1 MLDCTSLTPV
11 VHFRVHEEWPPAS
24 SPKPT
29 NVAHSYQVGIVDAL
43 WRFPVKSMRGEPLT
57 EAFLSERGIAG
68 DRQWALRE
76 LKYSGVMS
84 ARSWPMLLALKS
96 WYDGDPAG
104 DADALV
110 MIGLPDGG
118 SVAADDPGASALLS
132 ALLKRA
138 VRLERVRTSRPTPE
152 EFEAI
157 MRGDALPPSRDF
169 FDEDVI
175 HIVATGT
182 LSHLRDLQGGSADFD
197 PRRFRANIFVD
208 TGTATPGFLEDQWLD
223 GTLTIGRE
231 VCIAGIRPAIR
242 CAVTTHPQDE
252 LPHDPSILRTAY
264 QHHQAYVGV
273 FAAVAARGTIRRG
286 DPVSFT
292 PVSGAP

>member
-1 MLDCTSLTPV
+1 M
-11 VHFRVHEEWPPAS
+11 
-24 SPKPT
+24 
-29 NVAHSYQVGIVDAL
+29 AHSYQVGIVDAL
-43 WRFPVKSMRGEPLT
+43 WRFPVKSMRGEPLV
-57 EAFLSERGIAG
+57 EALLSERGVAG

-76 LKYSGVMS
+76 LKYGGVMS

-96 WYDGDPAG
+96 SYRGDPA
-104 DADALV
+104 DDVNAPV
-110 MIGLPDGG
+110 MIELPDGD
-118 SVAADDPGASALLS
+118 SIAADDPGAPAILS
-132 ALLKRA
+132 AILKRA
-138 VRLERVRTSRPTPE
+138 VSLERVRTGRPTQT

-182 LSHLRDLQGGSADFD
+182 LAHLRNLQGGSADFD

-231 VCIAGIRPAIR
+231 VSIAGIRPAIR

-252 LPHDPSILRTAY
+252 IPHDPTILRTAY

-273 FAAVAARGTIRRG
+273 FAAVAVGGTIRLG
-286 DPVSFT
+286 DPVWFNPMS
-292 PVSGAP
+292 VGL